1 MLNLVPNLE
10 ERIMTGSEEELT
22 EVADLVS
29 PVLTI
34 RMWLSYL
41 YNSFAKE
48 PLEPEETT
56 QKLSKATF

>member
-1 MLNLVPNLE
+1 
-10 ERIMTGSEEELT
+10 MTGSEEELT

>member
-1 MLNLVPNLE
+1 
-10 ERIMTGSEEELT
+10 LT

-29 PVLTI
+29 SVLTI

-48 PLEPEETT
+48 RLEPEEMT